1 MASYI
6 TLVSTVLVY
15 CLTVSASHA
24 STDCASH
31 EADIVLLTADQ
42 LREEMKCQLDEA
54 LAEAYQALYNN
65 VTQYISLKH
74 NDTMAAL
81 AEINGRIPS
90 IGEIREVY
98 NQSCAIWL
106 YFQSP
111 CLNWPQTPPQD
122 STGSEVR
129 LNKCIVTWRGA
140 AMVWVEAGWEWPL
153 ST

>member
-65 VTQYISLKH
+65 VTQYISLIH

-98 NQSCAIWL
+98 KFILQIRAVLSDCPWL

-111 CLNWPQTPPQD
+111 CCLLQGDP
-122 STGSEVR
+122 
-129 LNKCIVTWRGA
+129 
-140 AMVWVEAGWEWPL
+140 
-153 ST
+153 